1 MNKNTLLKVMAGIL
15 CMVLMAAGDD
25 TCAQK
30 LTASEYPSL
39 ISAIRQESPLFFCDE
54 KVPLD
59 QQTVRERFE
68 KELLLSLWDR
78 AQAILWMKRASR
90 YFPHIEK
97 MLKQHQLPAD
107 LKYVAIVESALQPHV
122 GSSKGALGFWQFTK
136 STGRNYG
143 LTINSEIDERRN
155 IFTATNAAMT
165 YFKALYDLFGSWTLA
180 AAAYNVGENR
190 IETEIIIQ
198 QSRDYYQLY
207 LPLETQRYIF
217 KIIAAKLILSA
228 PGKYGFD
235 LGEKDSYPRLQF
247 DRVQLETGQKIPIQ
261 VIAQAAETNFKAI
274 KDLNPQIRG
283 YYLGE
288 GTHEILVPKGAGKAF
303 RLRYEQLLGQW
314 IKEREKSLYVV
325 RKGDNLSSI
334 ANRFNVP
341 LNALFIWNEAVGMN
355 ADIYPGDQ
363 LIVYPNQQK

>member
-1 MNKNTLLKVMAGIL
+1 MAGIL

-235 LGEKDSYPRLQF
+235 LGEKDSYPRLQ
-247 DRVQLETGQKIPIQ
+247 LEKP
-261 VIAQAAETNFKAI
+261 
-274 KDLNPQIRG
+274 LRG
-283 YYLGE
+283 S
-288 GTHEILVPKGAGKAF
+288 
-303 RLRYEQLLGQW
+303 
-314 IKEREKSLYVV
+314 ER
-325 RKGDNLSSI
+325 G
-334 ANRFNVP
+334 
-341 LNALFIWNEAVGMN
+341 
-355 ADIYPGDQ
+355 
-363 LIVYPNQQK
+363 